1 MGLTFMGL
9 TFMGLTFW
17 SSGVLGLSPLG
28 APKELSLPPRV
39 LTLNPK
45 QVEYFICVNTLTT
58 SADVAEITEIMING
72 SIY

>member
-17 SSGVLGLSPLG
+17 SSGVLG
-28 APKELSLPPRV
+28 LSLPPRV